1 MITSILSGTTPNGS
15 LITILQGEA
24 SLETTSIDLNVGL
37 VELEQSSCETQ
48 SFDFEKDES
57 ASEFICQSSSRP
69 RNPTMK
75 RQRSTSRR
83 ASKCF
88 LLSLPESWTT
98 NCNMVSN
105 NHIPSDQRLSVCGKC
120 TGNCNRCSCGKNKLV
135 CTLLCKC
142 LTKKCQNRQPVSSS
156 QNFNV
161 NQIPMKDAG
170 FDDNQNESSCDLNAI
185 DSVDVEDEEISRRTY
200 SSSSNYVSDTESSSC
215 DFSQLYQSSYQSISS
230 IVEDDN
236 IDNDNLSIINID
248 NDCSNRSWEK
258 STENSIVFKKS
269 QRTIHKTI
277 SELGAGLSNTKRIIQ
292 SQKINSFS
300 IRSQSSFNLPLSPR
314 SINLCRTRP
323 FSHSL
328 RPFGRR
334 NVRPG
339 SPLSFSQPVT
349 STPQITKGNTR
360 RVMKK
365 QNYHAHDKNI
375 SSISFSQSQ
384 DHEE

>member
-57 ASEFICQSSSRP
+57 ASEFICQS
-69 RNPTMK
+69 
-75 RQRSTSRR
+75 
-83 ASKCF
+83 
-88 LLSLPESWTT
+88 
-98 NCNMVSN
+98 
-105 NHIPSDQRLSVCGKC
+105 
-120 TGNCNRCSCGKNKLV
+120 
-135 CTLLCKC
+135 
-142 LTKKCQNRQPVSSS
+142 SSS